1 MERIFNRLGWMVDG
15 QAQMQDLVHRTIDYR
30 EEHNVERRDLMQL
43 LLQLRNTG
51 NISKDDGVWSAK
63 TENGKV
69 KTLTKDNIA
78 AHMFLFFVA
87 GYETS
92 ASTAAFTLYEL
103 MQSPEVLAKLKQD
116 INEALE
122 KHDGK
127 LTYDCIQD
135 MKYLELCVAET
146 ARKYPALPI
155 LNRICTKEYQ
165 IPGTKKV
172 IEEGTQIIISLIGIH
187 RDEEYFPD
195 PLRYNPDRCTEG
207 DQSFTPKAY
216 MPFGEGPRKCIG
228 K

>member
-1 MERIFNRLGWMVDG
+1 MERIFNRLGWEIDG
-15 QAQMQDLVHRTIDYR
+15 LAHMQDLVHRTVDYR
-30 EEHNVERRDLMQL
+30 EQNNVERRDLMQL

-78 AHMFLFFVA
+78 AQMFLFFVA

-103 MQSPEVLAKLKQD
+103 MQSPEVLAKLKED
-116 INEALE
+116 INQSLE

-135 MKYLELCVAET
+135 MKYLDLCVTET

-165 IPGTKKV
+165 IPGTKNI
-172 IEEGTQIIISLIGIH
+172 IEQGTQIIISLIGMH
-187 RDEEYFPD
+187 RDPEYFPD
-195 PLRYNPDRCTEG
+195 PLRYYPDRYTDDEKNY
-207 DQSFTPKAY
+207 TPKAY
-216 MPFGEGPRKCIG
+216 MPFGEGPRQCIG